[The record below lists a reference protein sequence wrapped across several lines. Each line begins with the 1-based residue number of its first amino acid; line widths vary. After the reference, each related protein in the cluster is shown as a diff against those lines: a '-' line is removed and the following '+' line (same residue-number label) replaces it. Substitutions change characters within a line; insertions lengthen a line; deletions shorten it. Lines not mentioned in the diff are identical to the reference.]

1 MVSHALFK
9 YVCHQTALTRVMFTG
24 SIRNFQFLLFTLM
37 FQETY
42 NTVLWAARD
51 AILQWSHLET
61 PAFLA
66 KSTDQDVT
74 ITNIQHLGIQTI
86 QAFSFDF
93 KSMQSLYTIRN
104 CFVNCLILFG
114 IPLVCGT
121 PFTLIYLRTHQK

>member
-1 MVSHALFK
+1 MLPALLGIF
-9 YVCHQTALTRVMFTG
+9 
-24 SIRNFQFLLFTLM
+24 SFLLFTLM

-104 CFVNCLILFG
+104 CFVNCLILLG

>member
-9 YVCHQTALTRVMFTG
+9 YVCHKTALTRVMFTG

-74 ITNIQHLGIQTI
+74 ITNIQHLG
-86 QAFSFDF
+86 F
-93 KSMQSLYTIRN
+93 KRSKRFL
-104 CFVNCLILFG
+104 LILK
-114 IPLVCGT
+114 VCSHFIQSVIALLT
-121 PFTLIYLRTHQK
+121 A

>member
-1 MVSHALFK
+1 MYVTKQLLLELCLPALLEFS
-9 YVCHQTALTRVMFTG
+9 V
-24 SIRNFQFLLFTLM
+24 LLFTLM

-74 ITNIQHLGIQTI
+74 ITNIQHLG
-86 QAFSFDF
+86 F
-93 KSMQSLYTIRN
+93 KRSKRFL
-104 CFVNCLILFG
+104 LILKYA
-114 IPLVCGT
+114 V
-121 PFTLIYLRTHQK
+121 TLYNP

>member
-1 MVSHALFK
+1 
-9 YVCHQTALTRVMFTG
+9 
-24 SIRNFQFLLFTLM
+24 M

-86 QAFSFDF
+86 QAFS
-93 KSMQSLYTIRN
+93 
-104 CFVNCLILFG
+104 LILK
-114 IPLVCGT
+114 VCSHFIQSVIALLT
-121 PFTLIYLRTHQK
+121 A